1 MVLESSF
8 IGFLDMKLSRHAT
21 SADMPAKAILSTA
34 WVTLSGI
41 LYWILDHFLCSWLVI
56 YLDGYGIKEASVIAS
71 ISSYVI
77 PALLSAGIIWAVYQ
91 TGRQKQLR
99 DGSAAEWQRT
109 ESSKQRAGS
118 PLQIEFGNDD
128 RHERATHIDEAGI
141 FRRTILVSVFNESLV
156 DIVDCNLRLIAATP
170 RPRTGDDPTRFPAHF
185 GGNFDLQS
193 KQRKFIQIVSFAENP
208 ENATELERDHIII
221 SLAAGGYFPGWT
233 TIPIPPKDNPAILTL
248 EAYALGITS
257 RTDHLHI
264 WVDHRRLHAKII

>member
-1 MVLESSF
+1 
-8 IGFLDMKLSRHAT
+8 
-21 SADMPAKAILSTA
+21 MPAKAILSIA

-41 LYWILDHFLCSWLVI
+41 LYWILDHFLYSWLVI

-109 ESSKQRAGS
+109 ESSKQRTGS

-156 DIVDCNLRLIAATP
+156 DIADCNLRLIATTP

-208 ENATELERDHIII
+208 ENATELERDHVII

-257 RTDHLHI
+257 RTAHLHI